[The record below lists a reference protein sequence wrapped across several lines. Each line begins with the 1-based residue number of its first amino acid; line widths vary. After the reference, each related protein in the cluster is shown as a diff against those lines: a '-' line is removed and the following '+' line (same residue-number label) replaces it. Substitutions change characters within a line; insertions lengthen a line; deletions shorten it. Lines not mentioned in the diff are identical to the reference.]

1 MGVQVGLRSR
11 DGKFRDCAAGAPSC
25 ESSRGEPDTDLVVG
39 ARSSDDLLL
48 GERGRRV
55 VLRHIAVAVLMNF
68 VPSVPT

>member
-1 MGVQVGLRSR
+1 
-11 DGKFRDCAAGAPSC
+11 
-25 ESSRGEPDTDLVVG
+25 VVG

-48 GERGRRV
+48 GERGRRM